1 MTFKEKWKWWIWF
14 SKRNKKGGDDS
25 QRQIEKCGDDSKS
38 AGIWK
43 KVFIVL
49 TTWQINTW

>member
-1 MTFKEKWKWWIWF
+1 MTSKEKWKWWIWF

-38 AGIWK
+38 AGICK
-43 KVFIVL
+43 EGVYCFYNM
-49 TTWQINTW
+49 TN